1 MRGIP
6 SGGYSGWR
14 SNGSHVISAPNRRA
28 IHSAVG
34 WPSRQNGQM

>member
-1 MRGIP
+1 MLLRLL
-6 SGGYSGWR
+6 R
-14 SNGSHVISAPNRRA
+14 THLAPYRRA